1 MPRCVVVLAQVYVTN
16 SEIVVDEPEL
26 VKGKRVVL
34 IEDGP
39 TLTHGGM
46 SYGAG
51 KASRRTAGGGGD
63 AS

>member
-1 MPRCVVVLAQVYVTN
+1 MQVYVTN
-16 SEIVVDEPEL
+16 SEIAVDQPEL

-51 KASRRTAGGGGD
+51 KARKGTFEGEGRR
-63 AS
+63 